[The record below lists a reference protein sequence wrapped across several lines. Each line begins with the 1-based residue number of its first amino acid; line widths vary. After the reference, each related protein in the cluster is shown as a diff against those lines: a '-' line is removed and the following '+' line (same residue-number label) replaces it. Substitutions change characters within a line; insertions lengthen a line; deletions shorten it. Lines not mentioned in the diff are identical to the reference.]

1 MWFAIGALKESR
13 SCYILLQSWRS
24 RICSLLPETV
34 LPETDCAEA
43 PWNVGWGGSFLR
55 KRGPSF
61 PAYHQRGD
69 SNLSGPL
76 LVFQRDLVCHF
87 PANTGTVLSSLNLA
101 LVINVSTCRGVWV
114 WDIDFIDASV
124 GCSSSLVS

>member
-1 MWFAIGALKESR
+1 MQKSPGM
-13 SCYILLQSWRS
+13 
-24 RICSLLPETV
+24 
-34 LPETDCAEA
+34 
-43 PWNVGWGGSFLR
+43 WGGEGVSFLM

-87 PANTGTVLSSLNLA
+87 PANSGTVFSSLNLA
-101 LVINVSTCRGVWV
+101 FVINVSTCRGVWI
-114 WDIDFIDASV
+114 WYIDFIDASV
-124 GCSSSLVS
+124 VCSSSLVS